1 MTEECGL
8 HQVGGRKAAGSW
20 PSHLCA
26 VSTVPSLLW
35 QYLLDTHQPW
45 KAIPVVPDQ

>member
-20 PSHLCA
+20 SSHLCA

-35 QYLLDTHQPW
+35 QYLLDTQQPW
-45 KAIPVVPDQ
+45 KAIPVFSDQ